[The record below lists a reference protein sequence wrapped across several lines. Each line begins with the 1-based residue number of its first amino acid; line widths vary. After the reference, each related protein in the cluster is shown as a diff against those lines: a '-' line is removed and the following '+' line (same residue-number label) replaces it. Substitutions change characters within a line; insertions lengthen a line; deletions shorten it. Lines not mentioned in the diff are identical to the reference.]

1 MTKLIEIKDYL
12 TDKPNFCWYH
22 FGPLSWGTKILKY
35 KIDDEEIIIKVEEA
49 RSHEIVMKHIPDTNN
64 LIEISGI
71 WFNNYPL
78 ALFETEWLNVKPVIA
93 TMKVTVG
100 DETIPS
106 SFVKVFQYRDRPTA
120 ETVWKNTKTQILDEN
135 ARILKSTDSSVTVVR
150 RIESDILNDP
160 ELYIDNVRY
169 LKKVHGLHP
178 DHNSRVEKWEMNWK

>member
-35 KIDDEEIIIKVEEA
+35 KVDDEEIIIKVEEA